1 LPEEKQSFSASV
13 ESVRCR
19 IFNIIEDSPHPSVWA
34 PRFNLFMS
42 LLIVLNISAVILES
56 VQSLAD
62 AYNPVFGA
70 IDVVSVLIFTVEYIL
85 RLWTCTLNP
94 QFHAAVTGRVR
105 FALTPMSIIDLLA
118 ILPFYLPMII
128 PVDLRMMRAL
138 RLMRLVRILKIG
150 RYSEAAKTFQKV
162 IVNKKEEILLALL
175 ILLIVLVFSSSLMYT
190 AEHEAQ
196 PDKFPDIPHA
206 MWWGIVTLATVGY
219 GDVYPITPLGQFLGG
234 IVLIVGIGVFALPT
248 GIFASGFIDVINERR
263 QKTVYVCPYCGK
275 HHDAEGNK
283 VDPDTPP
290 SGKPDE
296 SQEPISPY
304 GH

>member
-1 LPEEKQSFSASV
+1 VPEESPSFSQSL
-13 ESVRCR
+13 ESVRR
-19 IFNIIEDSPHPSVWA
+19 RVFDIIEESPHPSVWA
-34 PRFNLFMS
+34 PRFNIFMS
-42 LLIVLNISAVILES
+42 LLIVVNISAVILES
-56 VQSLAD
+56 VQSLA
-62 AYNPVFGA
+62 AVYNPVFIA
-70 IDVVSVLIFTVEYIL
+70 IDAVSVLIFTVEYIL

-94 QFHAAVTGRVR
+94 KFSSVVTGRVR

-128 PVDLRMMRAL
+128 PVDLRMLRAL

-162 IVNKKEEILLALL
+162 LVNKKEEILLALF

-190 AEHEAQ
+190 VEHEAQ

-219 GDVYPITPLGQFLGG
+219 GDVYPITPLGQFFGG
-234 IVLIVGIGVFALPT
+234 IVLIIGIGVFALPT

-263 QKTVYVCPYCGK
+263 QKTEYVCPYCGRR
-275 HHDAEGNK
+275 HDAEGNMLE
-283 VDPDTPP
+283 PGTPP
-290 SGKPDE
+290 SGTSPDQPE
-296 SQEPISPY
+296 SKSPPA
-304 GH
+304 H